1 MRAFYIPA
9 AVLAAI
15 LAFSLWTGRCVQ
27 RDTERWTAA
36 LSESGREA
44 REENWEAAAA
54 RLDEAYS
61 GWSRSQGFLH
71 TIMDHAELDEV
82 EELFAGALAVCQEQ
96 DEPDF
101 HTLLSQIAASLEML
115 AETQRFSLRNVL

>member
-15 LAFSLWTGRCVQ
+15 LAFSLWTGRYVQ
-27 RDTERWTAA
+27 GSAERWTAE
-36 LSESGREA
+36 LSESGQAA
-44 REENWEAAAA
+44 RRENWAAAA
-54 RLDEAYS
+54 DRLDSVYS
-61 GWSRSQGFLH
+61 GWLDNQGFFH

-101 HTLLSQIAASLEML
+101 HTLLSQLSARLEML
-115 AETQRFSLRNVL
+115 SETQRVSLRNIL

>member
-36 LSESGREA
+36 LSESGR
-44 REENWEAAAA
+44 
-54 RLDEAYS
+54 
-61 GWSRSQGFLH
+61 RS
-71 TIMDHAELDEV
+71 
-82 EELFAGALAVCQEQ
+82 
-96 DEPDF
+96 
-101 HTLLSQIAASLEML
+101 
-115 AETQRFSLRNVL
+115 

>member
-101 HTLLSQIAASLEML
+101 HTLLSQLLSLIHISEP
-115 AETQRFSLRNVL
+115 TRPY